1 MSYILFCDGGS
12 RGNPGPSAAGWVIFE
27 TNTALNSPLI
37 YPKNRDQASAIANSI
52 TSEPS
57 FSSFKFL
64 GNTTNNVAEWSG
76 LIHGLEDI
84 LKLNSKPQD
93 VLVLLDSELV
103 CKQVKGIYKV
113 KQPHLIPL
121 SRQVKSLAQKIGRFD
136 IAHIFREDNKL
147 ADAMVNQCLD
157 SL

>member
-27 TNTALNSPLI
+27 VKSI
-37 YPKNRDQASAIANSI
+37 SSPKNRDEASAIANSV
-52 TSEPS
+52 TSQPIL
-57 FSSFKFL
+57 SSSKFL

-84 LKLNSKPQD
+84 LKINSNP
-93 VLVLLDSELV
+93 VEILVLLDSELV

-113 KQPHLIPL
+113 KQPHLILL
-121 SRQVKSLAQKIGRFD
+121 SQQVKALVKNLTRFE